1 MGNQG
6 SSGDGVRLIQEWLW
20 NGEIGEV
27 TKVEAFTDRPLWPQG
42 LAAPKEGMSAPE
54 TMNWDL
60 FIGPAKMRPYHRM
73 YTPWTFRGWW
83 DFGTGALGDMACHIL
98 HPVFMGLKLGYPTKV
113 QGASTLLMTDS
124 PPDSEMVQL
133 IFPARPK
140 EEGIKINFPEV
151 QVTWMDGGM
160 KPMKPSNW
168 PEGRDMND
176 DGGGVIFHGTKDK
189 LICGCYGKDPWLLSG
204 RVPKVDETIP
214 RIKTSHEQDWIRAC
228 KESPEYRVETA
239 SPFSQAGPF
248 NEMVVMGV
256 LAVRLQDLNKELHW
270 DGPNMQFTNIRDNE
284 EFKFCIDDGMVIKEG
299 HPSFNKVW
307 SKPINA
313 KEFAS
318 ELISHKYREGWS
330 LPDMPA

>member
-6 SSGDGVRLIQEWLW
+6 SSGEGVRLIQEWLW
-20 NGEIGEV
+20 NGEIGDV

-42 LAAPKEGMSAPE
+42 LARPKDGMWPPD

-60 FIGPAKMRPYHRM
+60 FIGPAKFRPYHRM

-113 QGASTLLMTDS
+113 QGSSTLLMTDT
-124 PPDSEMVQL
+124 PPSSEVVQM

-140 EEGIKINFPEV
+140 EKGIKINFPEV
-151 QVTWMDGGM
+151 TVTWMDGGM
-160 KPMKPSNW
+160 RPMKPSTW

-176 DGGGVIFHGTKDK
+176 DGGGVIFHGTKDS
-189 LICGCYGKDPWLLSG
+189 IVCGCYGKDPWLLSG
-204 RVPKVDETIP
+204 RVPTVAKTIP
-214 RIKTSHEQDWIRAC
+214 RVTTSHEQDWIRAC
-228 KESPEYRVETA
+228 KESPEARVETA

-256 LAVRLQDLNKELHW
+256 LAVRLQDLNKELLW
-270 DGPNMQFTNIRDNE
+270 DGPNMNFTNIHDNE
-284 EFKFCIDDGMVIKEG
+284 TFKFCLDDGFVITDG
-299 HPSFNKVW
+299 HPKFNKKF
-307 SKPINA
+307 SEPISA
-313 KEFAS
+313 RGFAAD
-318 ELISHKYREGWS
+318 LIKHNYREGWS